1 MTMLVPRVF
10 LAAGFASLWML
21 AWIAA
26 AGIPIAIHFFLRR
39 QQTKV
44 SWATIE
50 LLRKVIEQESKRL
63 RFEQWLLLLIRTLI
77 LVLFGLALARPY
89 LEALSSK
96 SDPVAGTQA
105 KLWVFVVDTSYT
117 MAYGKNNSDE
127 ADESRWQQAIE
138 KTKARIEE
146 SGPNDNFMLITLGKP
161 SAAPIRK
168 PTRESERII
177 TELKRQQL
185 PHQRADIPSGLTYVS
200 SILEQ
205 TKQNPAA
212 PKKIEVVL
220 LSDFVGATWQPAF
233 EQNENALVQLASKY
247 PLKVI
252 PLGNSRPTNLVLQ
265 DLQAESSHHLLG
277 EEIRVTATIFN
288 FNSRPESN
296 VEVSISLNDQH
307 ITSEQLDI
315 PAQSLGSVSFQ
326 LKAED
331 AGFNRIT
338 ASLPQDNLT
347 VDNQRHLVVEVR
359 DNRRILFVESKK
371 DETRMIRLALS
382 AGDLLEGATRADV
395 TILSPIDLLA
405 SNLTEW
411 EVIVC
416 NDLGYL
422 DRPVFAQ
429 LQSFVERGGNLVI
442 GLGPATT
449 SAMWNS
455 MDSETLLGF
464 QLVQASA
471 EKLWN
476 IDPLE
481 YQSSIAKPFQGFPDS
496 GLLTTPIF
504 RHWLIQNE
512 HPGLRRDIG
521 LVDSGPLVTRFQSGN
536 GWVACLLSAPSTN
549 DSSAESP
556 WNAMATWPSF
566 VPLMQGLMQSLL
578 DSQLEDQNLACG
590 DVLGGQVSSTTP
602 STAEVIL
609 PNGESKQLTTESLGD
624 GGYGWFFYQ
633 TQTSGMYQVK
643 AEHMGGDRLVPYSV
657 NLEPITSRF
666 ASISLPKLPSI
677 QPIESSANQPP
688 GEPAMKAS
696 NHLIQGLLIAV
707 LVLLLVESCIA
718 WYFGQKIG

>member
-1 MTMLVPRVF
+1 MLVPPVF

-21 AWIAA
+21 TWVAA

-44 SWATIE
+44 SWAAIE

-96 SDPVAGTQA
+96 SDPDTGTQS
-105 KLWVFVVDTSYT
+105 KLRVFVLDTSYT
-117 MAYGKNNSDE
+117 MAYSESSNSE
-127 ADESRWQQAIE
+127 AEESRWEQAI
-138 KTKARIEE
+138 KQTKALVQD
-146 SGPNDNFMLITLGKP
+146 SGPNDSFMLITLGKP

-168 PTRESERII
+168 PTRESEKII
-177 TELKRQQL
+177 TELKRLQL
-185 PHQRADIPSGLTYVS
+185 PHQRADVPSGLTYVS

-205 TKQNPAA
+205 TKQNLAA
-212 PKKIEVVL
+212 PENIEVVL
-220 LSDFVGATWQPAF
+220 LSDFVGATWQTAF

-247 PLKVI
+247 PLQVI
-252 PLGNSRPTNLVLQ
+252 PLGDTEPTNLVMQGLRT
-265 DLQAESSHHLLG
+265 ESSHHLLG
-277 EEIRVTATIFN
+277 EEIRATATIFN
-288 FNSRPESN
+288 FNNRPETN
-296 VEVSISLNDQH
+296 VEVSISLNGRQV
-307 ITSEQLDI
+307 TSESLDI

-338 ASLPQDNLT
+338 ASLPQDNLA

-359 DNRRILFVESKK
+359 DSRRILFVESRE

-382 AGDLLEGATRADV
+382 AGDSLVGATRADV
-395 TILSPIDLLA
+395 AVLSPVDLLA
-405 SNLTEW
+405 SDLTEW

-429 LQSFVERGGNLVI
+429 LQSFVQRGGNLII

-455 MDSETLLGF
+455 LEPESLLGF
-464 QLVQASA
+464 RLVQASA
-471 EKLWN
+471 EKLWD

-496 GLLTTPIF
+496 GLLTTPVF
-504 RHWLIQNE
+504 RHWLIQDE
-512 HPGLRRDIG
+512 QPGLKRDIG

-536 GWVACLLSAPSTN
+536 GWVACLLSAPSSN

-566 VPLMQGLMQSLL
+566 VPLMQGLLQSLL
-578 DSQLEDQNLACG
+578 DSQLEDQNLTCG
-590 DVLGGQVSSTTP
+590 DVLGGQVNSTTP
-602 STAEVIL
+602 STAEVTL

-624 GGYGWFFYQ
+624 GGYGFFYYQ
-633 TQTSGMYQVK
+633 TQTSGIYQVRAK
-643 AEHMGGDRLVPYSV
+643 HMQGDRLVPYSI
-657 NLEPITSRF
+657 NLEPITSQF

-677 QPIESSANQPP
+677 QPIESSASQPP
-688 GEPAMKAS
+688 GEPPMKAS
-696 NHLIQGLLIAV
+696 NRLIQGLLIAV
-707 LVLLLVESCIA
+707 LVLLLVESFIA
-718 WYFGQKIG
+718 WHFGRRIG